1 MMGITDCRVCLVH
14 YTSAPGGIELLMPE
28 IIRAFPGETFTV
40 FVIRPAGKGEFD
52 VYEGVPVKVFRG
64 SRNNL
69 SAALKLWR
77 YARIHRQTVF
87 HGFNTGPFFMMV
99 LRLAGVMKVVYSIR
113 GTIHYYG
120 TLQKTLRKI
129 VWTASIG
136 SKYRIIAN
144 SAYSRDIFREFL
156 APFEPHVE
164 VLYNPVGSSRIK
176 PAPEMA
182 ARDSLNIIYTG
193 RLADGKNL
201 FRWIE
206 MAVAIHSYRS
216 DAFFFLFGDGPL
228 RKELEEYCSSLGAE
242 GYIRFMGFV
251 SDLSEAYGRADLM
264 MFLSEAESFGN
275 AVVESILSGVP
286 VIASAIPSVREIFRD
301 FPQFLVSA
309 GGGMEQEIIDR
320 IKGINELK
328 AVVPLACRQFS
339 ERFSL
344 EQHVKGLCSLYEN
357 PGLSVN
363 DTPSTEKR

>member
-1 MMGITDCRVCLVH
+1 
-14 YTSAPGGIELLMPE
+14 
-28 IIRAFPGETFTV
+28 
-40 FVIRPAGKGEFD
+40 
-52 VYEGVPVKVFRG
+52 
-64 SRNNL
+64 
-69 SAALKLWR
+69 
-77 YARIHRQTVF
+77 
-87 HGFNTGPFFMMV
+87 
-99 LRLAGVMKVVYSIR
+99 
-113 GTIHYYG
+113 
-120 TLQKTLRKI
+120 
-129 VWTASIG
+129 
-136 SKYRIIAN
+136 
-144 SAYSRDIFREFL
+144 
-156 APFEPHVE
+156 
-164 VLYNPVGSSRIK
+164 
-176 PAPEMA
+176 MA